1 MIEIGQTVL
10 SDDIADN
17 FFLCDLQKCK
27 GGCCLEGDLGA
38 PLEKD
43 ELPVLEESLAKV
55 RPYLSPEG
63 IGTIDKQGPY
73 LFDEDGEYSTTTIN
87 GKECVFAVYDD
98 AGILR
103 CGIENAYAEGKV
115 SFRKPISCHLYPIR
129 ITKYDDFYAIN
140 YDRWE
145 ICRPACELGKAK
157 QVPLYKFLGEALK
170 RKFGE
175 EWYKLLCNNIESS

>member
-1 MIEIGQTVL
+1 MISLTT
-10 SDDIADN
+10 
-17 FFLCDLQKCK
+17 FFCAIYKN
-27 GGCCLEGDLGA
+27 
-38 PLEKD
+38 
-43 ELPVLEESLAKV
+43 VKV
-55 RPYLSPEG
+55 VAAWRVTWVRRWKRTNSRFWRKALRKSGPYLSPEG